1 MVVRCC
7 SDNDSCGGICRN
19 DAKTI
24 PKVEVVMILVLI
36 VALATLFMEML
47 LVVTMLVMQIRV
59 IALAIIT
66 VLVIQVMLGAM
77 VTPFTDRHLVC
88 RICFVFTC

>member
-1 MVVRCC
+1 
-7 SDNDSCGGICRN
+7 
-19 DAKTI
+19 
-24 PKVEVVMILVLI
+24 MILVLI

-59 IALAIIT
+59 I

-88 RICFVFTC
+88 RIGLVFTC